1 MNMSKKSKIVTI
13 ILLVMTVFL
22 MGAIFYI
29 GYILTANSDKTPS
42 ITPQQIKA
50 QSGSYNKFVALGT
63 NNGVTSPTPKP
74 SNIIS
79 PTDKLTPTVAPTQ
92 TVLAYQNPT
101 PTFSAT
107 ISTTLTPTVTS
118 TITPQTTVTVT
129 ITPTKAAMLP
139 QTGFI
144 TNTIILFGVSA
155 LVMFISFIF

>member
-29 GYILTANSDKTPS
+29 GYILTTNSDKTPA

-50 QSGSYNKFVALGT
+50 QSGSYNKFIALGT

-79 PTDKLTPTVAPTQ
+79 PTQA
-92 TVLAYQNPT
+92 VLAYQNPT

-107 ISTTLTPTVTS
+107 ISTTLTPTVAS

-129 ITPTKAAMLP
+129 VTPTKAAILP

>member
-1 MNMSKKSKIVTI
+1 MYMNKKSKIVTI
-13 ILLVMTVFL
+13 VLLIMTVFL

-29 GYILTANSDKTPS
+29 GYILTTNSDKTPA

-50 QSGSYNKFVALGT
+50 QSGSYSKFIAFGT
-63 NNGVTSPTPKP
+63 SNSGTSPTPNP
-74 SNIIS
+74 SGVTVF
-79 PTDKLTPTVAPTQ
+79 PTNKITSVLTPTV

-101 PTFSAT
+101 PTLSAT
-107 ISTTLTPTVTS
+107 ISATV
-118 TITPQTTVTVT
+118 TPQTTATVTVL
-129 ITPTKAAMLP
+129 PTKTATLP

>member
-1 MNMSKKSKIVTI
+1 MNMNKKSKIVTVV
-13 ILLVMTVFL
+13 LLVMTVFL

-29 GYILTANSDKTPS
+29 GYVLTSNSDKTPA

-50 QSGSYNKFVALGT
+50 QSGSYNKFIALE
-63 NNGVTSPTPKP
+63 
-74 SNIIS
+74 IS

-107 ISTTLTPTVTS
+107 ISPTVIPTVTPTV
-118 TITPQTTVTVT
+118 TPQTTVTVT
-129 ITPTKAAMLP
+129 PTRAAMLP